1 MKTIFL
7 ILTTAML
14 YNAASAQSNK
24 VDSIFWHNGD
34 VSLLS
39 ELGTVWII
47 LKKGSDL
54 KDVRIREIK
63 KEKGILVYEKEK
75 TLHDVYISN
84 IKKIQ
89 AGKHS
94 MNSMYFHTDNTP
106 YIKADYLQIDPM
118 FAYSEFKSLKINV
131 QAKEEVAEKQ
141 PETEMQPVAE
151 KKPVVTQIVVQATT
165 SNSNVVCDTIIDL
178 NGNVIQAKIT
188 EITSTLVTYKKISNL
203 NGPFYIKS
211 LNNAEVTR
219 YANHTTVN
227 YFK

>member
-1 MKTIFL
+1 
-7 ILTTAML
+7 ML
-14 YNAASAQSNK
+14 YNTASAQSNK

-63 KEKGILVYEKEK
+63 KEKGMIVYEKEK

-131 QAKEEVAEKQ
+131 QAKEEEAEEQ

-151 KKPVVTQIVVQATT
+151 KKPVVTQTVVQPIN
-165 SNSNVVCDTIIDL
+165 SNSTVCDTIIDL

-188 EITSTLVTYKKISNL
+188 EITSTLVSYKKTNNL
-203 NGPFYIKS
+203 NGPIYIKS
-211 LNNAEVTR
+211 LSDAEVTR
-219 YANHTTVN
+219 YSNHTTIN
-227 YFK
+227 FSK

>member
-1 MKTIFL
+1 MKTIFIIL
-7 ILTTAML
+7 ITAML
-14 YNAASAQSNK
+14 YNTASAQSNK

-63 KEKGILVYEKEK
+63 KEKGMIVYEKEK

-131 QAKEEVAEKQ
+131 QAKEEEAEEQ

-151 KKPVVTQIVVQATT
+151 KKPVVTQTVVQPIN
-165 SNSNVVCDTIIDL
+165 SNSTVCDTIIDL

-188 EITSTLVTYKKISNL
+188 EITSTLVSYKKTNNL
-203 NGPFYIKS
+203 NGPIYIKS
-211 LNNAEVTR
+211 LSDAEVTR
-219 YANHTTVN
+219 YSNHTTIN
-227 YFK
+227 FSK